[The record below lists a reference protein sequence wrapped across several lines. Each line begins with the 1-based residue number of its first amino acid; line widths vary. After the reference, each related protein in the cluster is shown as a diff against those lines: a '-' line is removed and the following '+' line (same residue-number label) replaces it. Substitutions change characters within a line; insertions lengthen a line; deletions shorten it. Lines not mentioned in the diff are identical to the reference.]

1 LLGAAGLS
9 LSNCPNG
16 KNVISSYYFPFRMS
30 GLQKTVYEILEGE
43 EKRNVIRRIFN
54 IFIVIAILLNIV
66 VIILDSVKSYHDQW
80 GQAFMIT
87 NVACV
92 AVFSVEYV
100 FRIWSC
106 TVNPKYKHP
115 LYGRLGYGVTPLPLI
130 DLIAI
135 LPFYL
140 PFIGIDLSY
149 LRILRI
155 FRILRIAKLGRYS
168 ESLKIMGAV
177 LKERKEQLI
186 AVVLILVMFV
196 IVASAI
202 MYDVEG
208 DNGTEGFENIPK
220 CMWWS
225 IVTLT
230 TVGYGD
236 VVPTTPL
243 GKFFGG
249 LISISGIVFYALP
262 TAIIGAGFIQE
273 LQKRKKLKKKEDIIC
288 PHCGKKIIR

>member
-1 LLGAAGLS
+1 
-9 LSNCPNG
+9 
-16 KNVISSYYFPFRMS
+16 MS
-30 GLQKTVYEILEGE
+30 GLQKTVFNLLEGG
-43 EKRNVIRRIFN
+43 EKRNVYRRFFEV
-54 IFIVIAILLNIV
+54 FIVIVILLNIV
-66 VIILDSVKSYHDQW
+66 VIILDSVESYNHRW
-80 GQAFMIT
+80 GQTFEII
-87 NVACV
+87 NVVCV

-100 FRIWSC
+100 FRVWSC
-106 TVNPKYKHP
+106 TMDPQYKHP
-115 LYGRLGYGVTPLPLI
+115 FYGRLGYGVTPLALI
-130 DLIAI
+130 DLVAI

-140 PFIGIDLSY
+140 PFIGLDLSY

-168 ESLKIMGAV
+168 DSLKIMGTV
-177 LKERKEQLI
+177 LKEKKEQLI

-208 DNGTEGFENIPK
+208 GTEKEGFRSIPE

-236 VVPTTPL
+236 VVPSTAL

-262 TAIIGAGFIQE
+262 TAIIGAGFIEE
-273 LQKRKKLKKKEDIIC
+273 LQKRRKLKEKEDIKC